1 MEGIKMSKTDRMPLD
16 WLARRTAKKISDR
29 EEVALNI
36 VLNYGKPTPMMVV
49 LHDLIAKRVGS
60 FVSCHTALASLQ
72 KNNFIKVVVD
82 SKDNRRKLCEITA
95 KGKGYF
101 DI

>member
-1 MEGIKMSKTDRMPLD
+1 MSKSVRMPLD
-16 WLARRTAKKISDR
+16 WLARRTSKKISER

-36 VLNYGKPTPMMVV
+36 MLLFAEPTPMMTV
-49 LHDLIAKRVGS
+49 LKELLHKRVGS
-60 FVSCHTALASLQ
+60 LVSCHTALGSLE
-72 KNNFIKVVVD
+72 KKGFIKIVVD
-82 SKDNRRKLCEITA
+82 SKDNRRKLCDITN